1 MTIIFAMSD
10 NFCIFAVEKELTLM
24 LRQNGQNSLIIS
36 PTANARVSVGGL
48 SALFLIQLPLSA
60 AKLWRGWMVM

>member
-1 MTIIFAMSD
+1 
-10 NFCIFAVEKELTLM
+10 M
-24 LRQNGQNSLIIS
+24 LRQNGHNSLIIT

>member
-24 LRQNGQNSLIIS
+24 LRQNVHNSLIIS
-36 PTANARVSVGGL
+36 PTANARGL